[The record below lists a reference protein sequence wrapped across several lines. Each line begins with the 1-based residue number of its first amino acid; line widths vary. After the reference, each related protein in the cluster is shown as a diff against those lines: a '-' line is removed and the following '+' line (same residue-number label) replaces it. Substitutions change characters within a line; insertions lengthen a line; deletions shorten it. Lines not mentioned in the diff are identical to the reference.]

1 MTTGT
6 VSAVPLGEAEHQQ
19 ILAACLPQWT
29 AGAVPQDQ
37 PVLVVVAGQP
47 GSGKTTIAEL
57 LHTALSARGGAVR
70 ISSDLYKSA
79 HRKYARL
86 REQDVRTAGTG
97 VRPDTRRWQAEVE
110 AYARSARLD
119 VVLELALADPSE
131 IRAVSAVYRAAG
143 YRIELVVL
151 AVADAVS
158 QLAVLQRFFGPD
170 GRYVA
175 WDNQDAC
182 TTGLP
187 KTVALVEAERL
198 VDRVM
203 VVRRGLVPLYD
214 NELAA
219 DGWIGPEAAA
229 AVLQAERLRPWDGP
243 QTRVFRRDLV
253 RAEVLVHDER
263 LPADRRL
270 AVSRDAERAAAAAE
284 PVRRIAHPLPGP
296 PGTGYHRLNADEHA
310 WVFDELIA
318 PSFLRRAVF
327 RPDPLVVYLVAEPGA
342 RSLEAGWMLRRAMR
356 PGTVLLDPGVLRG
369 SHPDYFQL
377 VIDQP
382 RTAPEAVRPDTE
394 AWQTEAEAYVREWRG
409 ELVIKS
415 AFADVDQ
422 FIVSA
427 ARFARAGYRIEVAAI
442 AARPTDSRQRTLVNY
457 ARALEL
463 DVHSELPTPAAHA
476 RACTVG
482 ADIVAAAAADP
493 AITAVRVI
501 DGDHRALGADHWACW
516 SLAAARR
523 RPYTAQEAAR
533 FHAVQRALHQ
543 RLPRLGDELNG
554 LTVQAQALMPPAWQA
569 RQVESRA
576 DREYLPMP
584 AFPGQQWPPRP
595 GPTASR
601 PPLLLSSG
609 D

>member
-1 MTTGT
+1 MTVST
-6 VSAVPLGEAEHQQ
+6 VSAVPLGEAEHLQ

-29 AGAVPQDQ
+29 AGGVPQDR
-37 PVLVVVAGQP
+37 PVLVIVAGQP
-47 GSGKTTIAEL
+47 GSGKSTVAEL
-57 LHTALSARGGAVR
+57 LHAALSARGGAVR

-86 REQDVRTAGTG
+86 REWDVRTAGTG
-97 VRPDTRRWQAEVE
+97 VRADTRRWQAEVE

-119 VVLELALADPSE
+119 VVLELALADPAE

-151 AVADAVS
+151 AVAEAVS
-158 QLAVLQRFFGPD
+158 QLAVLKRFFSPD
-170 GRYVA
+170 ADGGGRYVA

-203 VVRRGLVPLYD
+203 VVRRGLEPLYD
-214 NELAA
+214 NELV
-219 DGWIGPEAAA
+219 GSRWLRPEAAA
-229 AVLQAERLRPWDGP
+229 AVLRAEQLRPWDGP

-284 PVRRIAHPLPGP
+284 PVRRVAHPLPGP
-296 PGTGYHRLNADEHA
+296 PGTGYHRLNAETHA

-356 PGTVLLDPGVLRG
+356 PGTVLLDPGQLRG

-382 RTAPEAVRPDTE
+382 RTAREAVRPDSE
-394 AWQTEAEAYVREWRG
+394 AWQDEAEAYVRERRG

-415 AFADVDQ
+415 AFADVGQ
-422 FIVSA
+422 FIASA
-427 ARFARAGYRIEVAAI
+427 ARFARAGYRIEVAAV
-442 AARPTDSRQRTLVNY
+442 AARAADSRQRTLVNY
-457 ARALEL
+457 VRALEL
-463 DVHSELPTPAAHA
+463 DVHSELPTRAAHA
-476 RACTVG
+476 QACAVG

-493 AITAVRVI
+493 AVAAVRVI
-501 DGDHRALGADHWACW
+501 DGDHRALGLDRWACW
-516 SLAAARR
+516 ALAAARR

-533 FHAVQRALHQ
+533 FHAVQRALHR

-554 LTVQAQALMPPAWQA
+554 LTAQAQPLMPPAWQA
-569 RQVESRA
+569 RQVESRP
-576 DREYLPMP
+576 RPEYLPLPVPLRLSPP
-584 AFPGQQWPPRP
+584 AAP
-595 GPTASR
+595 
-601 PPLLLSSG
+601 
-609 D
+609 